1 MASLLFR
8 LGAFS
13 AKRHWLVIITWIL
26 VFVGITAW
34 SAGVGKHYSSA
45 FEVPNTESQ
54 IALNML
60 NERFPASTG
69 STVHVIFTSADNDI
83 TDEQDTLAS
92 AAAKFAAISGVTSVT
107 NPFTAKSPNGQIS
120 DSGAG
125 AYLSVH
131 LDENTPTSTR
141 AGKQSK
147 TAKQIIAI
155 GDSFRTDSLS
165 VAYTGIPDD
174 APPAANTDLIGI
186 GVALVVLIL
195 TFGSLLAA
203 GMPIITAA
211 IGVSISGS
219 LLAIASH
226 FAQLSATTPL
236 LGSMLGLA
244 VGIDYSLFI
253 VSRHRSNLATGMAP
267 AKSVAV
273 STATAGTAVLSAG
286 LTVIIAL
293 LGLFVVGIPFL
304 GMMGMGAAIAVA
316 LAMTVALTL
325 VPALLGLFGKALIPK
340 RSSRAYRR
348 EQADARPSVGVKWGK
363 LVTAKPLIT
372 IVLVLAALITVA
384 LPASQLRLTIPG
396 NGYDP
401 IGSLSRTGFD
411 AMAADFGPGVNGP
424 LIVVADIST
433 TDVTQ
438 IETVLNTLH
447 DEFVNVKGVESVSPA
462 GPNPGLDTAV
472 LQITPTTGPNSEETV
487 KLVQRIRAQAAE
499 FEKKNG
505 FTYAITGNTAVSI
518 DISTLLANAIL
529 PFGIVVVGLS
539 LLLLMIA
546 FRSIAV
552 PLSAT
557 IGFLLSVTATFGITV
572 VIFMWGW
579 GADFFGVTKVGPV
592 VSFMPILVMA
602 VLFGLAMDYQVF
614 LVSRMRE
621 RFIATRDTHGS
632 VVAGFGASSRVV
644 TAAAIIMFSVFIS
657 FVPGSSALLQP
668 VALALALGV
677 AIDAFVVRMTLI
689 PAVMTVLGRGAWWLP
704 RGLERRLPDMDI
716 EGEKV
721 HGRLATLKWQ
731 ADLNPS
737 TVVQAEQLRVTGAD
751 FAPLSFHVNTGE
763 VLRLVTDADE
773 GTLLLG
779 ALAGR
784 TDARGLL
791 ISCGRPLPFDG
802 VHVRREAALVLGT
815 QRSSEGT
822 LEQYLYDG
830 LKLNTLAHDDTA
842 IDGIIRIA
850 GELAEIAGIR
860 FENTRLSRPARTLTT
875 QEVWLLELSI
885 ATQESAKLLA
895 VDVRLAPPATQAAL
909 LTALCSRIP
918 SDTTVVAL
926 LSESAPDTVSDA
938 GEGAESTV
946 AGRVATTVHP
956 SAEATEAIGAHA

>member
-1 MASLLFR
+1 MASLLYR

-13 AKRHWLVIITWIL
+13 AKRSWLVIIVWIL
-26 VFVGITAW
+26 LFLGITTW
-34 SAGVGKHYSSA
+34 STSVGKHYSSA

-60 NERFPASTG
+60 NERFPAATG

-83 TDEQDTLAS
+83 TDEQATLG
-92 AAAKFAAISGVTSVT
+92 AAATKFAAISGVTSVT
-107 NPFTAKSPNGQIS
+107 NPFTAKSANGQIS

-131 LDENTPTSTR
+131 LDEKTPTATR
-141 AGKQSK
+141 AGKQTNAS
-147 TAKQIIAI
+147 KQIIAI
-155 GDSFRTDSLS
+155 GESFNIASMS

-174 APPAANTDLIGI
+174 AEVAVNTDLIGI

-226 FAQLSATTPL
+226 FAELSATTPL

-253 VSRHRSNLATGMAP
+253 VSRHRSNLAAGMAP
-267 AKSVAV
+267 AQSVAV

-304 GMMGMGAAIAVA
+304 GMMGLGAAIAVT

-325 VPALLGLFGKALIPK
+325 VPALLGLFGKALIPR

-348 EQADARPSVGVKWGK
+348 EQSDAQPSVGIKWGN

-372 IVLVLAALITVA
+372 ILLVLVALITLA

-401 IGSLSRTGFD
+401 IGSISRTGFD
-411 AMAADFGPGVNGP
+411 AMAADFGAGVNGP
-424 LIVVADIST
+424 LIVVADISK

-438 IETVLNTLH
+438 IETVLDTLH
-447 DEFVNVKGVESVSPA
+447 DEFVNVNGVESVTPA

-472 LQITPTTGPNSEETV
+472 LEIIPTTGPNSEETV
-487 KLVQRIRAQAAE
+487 KLVQRIRAHAAE

-505 FTYAITGNTAVSI
+505 FTFAITGNTAVSI

-539 LLLLMIA
+539 LLLLMVA

-557 IGFLLSVTATFGITV
+557 IGFVLSVTSTFGITV
-572 VIFMWGW
+572 AIFMWGW
-579 GADFFGVTKVGPV
+579 GANLFGVTKIGPV

-621 RFIATRDTHGS
+621 RFIATRDAHS
-632 VVAGFGASSRVV
+632 AVVTGFGASSRVV
-644 TAAAIIMFSVFIS
+644 TAAAIIMFSVFFS

-668 VALALALGV
+668 VALALAVGV
-677 AIDAFVVRMTLI
+677 AIDAFIVRMTLI
-689 PAVMTVLGRGAWWLP
+689 PAVMAVLGKGAWWLP

-731 ADLNPS
+731 RDLNTS
-737 TVVQAEQLRVTGAD
+737 TVVQAEKLRVTGTN
-751 FAPLSFHVNTGE
+751 FAPLSFQVDSGE
-763 VLRLVTDADE
+763 VLSIVTDEDE
-773 GTLLLG
+773 GSLLLG

-802 VHVRREAALVLGT
+802 VSVRKEAALVLG
-815 QRSSEGT
+815 QQPPGDGT
-822 LEQYLYDG
+822 LEQYVYDG
-830 LKLNTLAHDDTA
+830 LKLNKLAHDDTA
-842 IDGIIRIA
+842 IDGIIRDA
-850 GELAEIAGIR
+850 TEFAEVAGIR

-875 QEVWLLELSI
+875 QETWLIELSI
-885 ATQESAKLLA
+885 ATQEPAKLLA
-895 VDVRLAPPATQAAL
+895 IDLRTAAPAAQPAL
-909 LTALCSRIP
+909 LSTLCSHIP
-918 SDTTVVAL
+918 RQTTVIAL
-926 LSESAPDTVSDA
+926 LSESAQNSATLEEGTVS
-938 GEGAESTV
+938 
-946 AGRVATTVHP
+946 GRSSATLRPQTLTTRSSGVR
-956 SAEATEAIGAHA
+956 S